1 MGYLAQ
7 LNFQMSFFIVD
18 LKLPKIKS
26 IFYAMNERGLSE
38 IPCTSSAPEP
48 THNSIYWLYLII
60 PLVIGDLFIYLATSK
75 EGSQIHLSNCRV
87 SSRNHIFSTSTDG
100 EGPQAPVECWILK
113 STIPCFVPLSSTYVF
128 INFRSNNSNPRT
140 TSHKTFTENF
150 GIIFY

>member
-26 IFYAMNERGLSE
+26 IFYAMNERGLIE
-38 IPCTSSAPEP
+38 IPCTSKP
-48 THNSIYWLYLII
+48 THNSIYWLYLIGHRRVI
-60 PLVIGDLFIYLATSK
+60 PFIYLTISK
-75 EGSQIHLSNCRV
+75 EGSQIHFSNCRV
-87 SSRNHIFSTSTDG
+87 SSRNHIFSTSPDG
-100 EGPQAPVECWILK
+100 EGPQAPVERWILN